1 MAKKKKHKNDV
12 KTDLPIIMDYGI
24 GSISVYDP
32 ADIMPYNEPPISE
45 QIRFKKLGKEM
56 KSEFKW
62 LVSSVVIEYWQ
73 ENRQIPFGEE
83 MSKLRTRLLRMFA
96 EEYSILLKDDTE
108 LKNYL
113 LTLAITTINSISN
126 LRIKRGCQNSLF
138 NKITLATDICDR
150 GNFHI
155 LGVLTHPL
163 FHI

>member
-32 ADIMPYNEPPISE
+32 TDMMPYNEPPISE

-113 LTLAITTINSISN
+113 LTLAITTINKHLKSE
-126 LRIKRGCQNSLF
+126 
-138 NKITLATDICDR
+138 NKKEGESKLS
-150 GNFHI
+150 F
-155 LGVLTHPL
+155 
-163 FHI
+163 

>member
-32 ADIMPYNEPPISE
+32 ADMMPYNEPPISE

-113 LTLAITTINSISN
+113 LTLAITLN
-126 LRIKRGCQNSLF
+126 LVHTFSFYSQRY
-138 NKITLATDICDR
+138 KIFLNHIIFQCR
-150 GNFHI
+150 YFHLI
-155 LGVLTHPL
+155 YECH
-163 FHI
+163 